1 MPKSASGSLTTR
13 RLSFITRHL
22 NVSVRFDADGR
33 GRPDK
38 DCVMRRKIVAFL
50 VIVAASGA
58 LFVVMRGE
66 NRADAAAG
74 DCYSAAQG
82 PNTPTICG

>member
-1 MPKSASGSLTTR
+1 
-13 RLSFITRHL
+13 
-22 NVSVRFDADGR
+22 
-33 GRPDK
+33 
-38 DCVMRRKIVAFL
+38 MRTKIVAFL

-58 LFVVMRGE
+58 LFVVLRGQ

-82 PNTPTICG
+82 PSTPTIRG